1 MKMPV
6 KQCFVDSYELITN
19 QDLGEG
25 WFRLDIHA
33 PEIASQVRAG
43 QFVQVRVG
51 PDDTPLIRRPFSVYD
66 VNPAPGA
73 TATELSLLVQKVGP
87 GTTAMSRLRP
97 GDPIQ
102 LMGPLGHPMPRP
114 ELAENG
120 VLFLVGGG
128 IGVAPLYLYSRELA
142 AEKSTLDHR
151 VLLGARRK
159 SLLIGMEAFEKLGTY
174 TSAATDD
181 GSAGH
186 TGNVIELLAQELAS
200 LAEGTSVAGI
210 GCGPHGMNQ
219 ALRDIAAQQQLDFW
233 ISLENYM
240 PCGFGACFGCVI
252 PGPEDQEL
260 RYRRV
265 CVEGPCFPVH
275 ELPARL

>member
-6 KQCFVDSYELITN
+6 EKCLVDSYELKTN
-19 QDLGEG
+19 EDLGHG

-33 PEIASQVRAG
+33 PDMAPMIRAG
-43 QFVQVRVG
+43 QFVQVRVDSG
-51 PDDTPLIRRPFSVYD
+51 DTPLIRRPFSVYD
-66 VNPAPGA
+66 VNPMPGPDA
-73 TATELSLLVQKVGP
+73 SELSLLVQNVGP
-87 GTTAMSRLRP
+87 GTRVMSQLRS
-97 GDPIQ
+97 GDSIG

-114 ELAENG
+114 DLDDGG

-142 AEKSTLDHR
+142 KEKSTLDHR
-151 VLLGARRK
+151 VLLGARNR
-159 SLLIGMEAFEKLGTY
+159 SLLIGLDAFEKLGTH
-174 TSAATDD
+174 TVAATDD
-181 GSAGH
+181 GSQGYA
-186 TGNVIELLAQELAS
+186 GNVIDLLSTELDAITEQ
-200 LAEGTSVAGI
+200 TPVAGI

-219 ALRDIAAQQQLDFW
+219 ALRDLAVERDLNFW

-252 PGPEDQEL
+252 ATPEEHEF

-265 CVEGPCFPVH
+265 CVEGPCFPVK
-275 ELPARL
+275 ELPALL